1 MVKTAAIVSW
11 SMLAAIVVFILLAGF
26 VQNASFQAAVS
37 LAALVLVPLA
47 YVAFVSGVV
56 TTILAVV
63 LGRRSKGSNAN

>member
-26 VQNASFQAAVS
+26 VQNTSFQAAVS

>member
-1 MVKTAAIVSW
+1 VKTAAIVSW
-11 SMLAAIVVFILLAGF
+11 SVLAAIVVFILLAGF
-26 VQNASFQAAVS
+26 VQNTSFQAAVS

-63 LGRRSKGSNAN
+63 LGRRSKGSNAT

>member
-1 MVKTAAIVSW
+1 MKTAAIVSW
-11 SMLAAIVVFILLAGF
+11 SVLAAIVVFILLAGF
-26 VQNASFQAAVS
+26 VQNTSFQAAVS

-63 LGRRSKGSNAN
+63 LGRRSKGSNAT

>member
-11 SMLAAIVVFILLAGF
+11 SVLAAIVVFILLAGF
-26 VQNASFQAAVS
+26 VQNTSFQAAVS

-63 LGRRSKGSNAN
+63 LGRRSKGSNAT